1 MKKLIIWAA
10 LLCLLLTACTQQ
22 NTPTGSVTTV
32 PSDPWISDHDFLAL
46 EDMDSYKKF
55 IQAADLPDNFV
66 YYESLTALGEF
77 NGLLILSPK
86 TDDYEALEYSEYV
99 YLFQDANG
107 YELTLWVGSERT
119 EKAPVASEYQGD
131 MRVISTTGE
140 ALTGS
145 VFRNGVE
152 YRYHGGKLSYISWES
167 NGIPFTLGTDT
178 KAEGFYPKDGP
189 LTFVQELLHT
199 DTNKA
204 AMESFK
210 TALEKPAVK

>member
-22 NTPTGSVTTV
+22 NTDAGSVTTA
-32 PSDPWISDHDFLAL
+32 PSDPWISDSDFLEL
-46 EDMDSYKKF
+46 DDMDSYKQF

-66 YYESLTALGEF
+66 CYDALSMFGEF
-77 NGLLILSPK
+77 DGLIILSQK
-86 TDDYEALEYSEYV
+86 VDNYLADDYSEYL
-99 YLFQDANG
+99 YSFLDANG
-107 YELTLWVGSERT
+107 NELNLWVGSERT

-145 VFRNGVE
+145 VFRNGVA

-178 KAEGFYPKDGP
+178 KAEGFYPEDGP

>member
-1 MKKLIIWAA
+1 MKRLIIWAA

-22 NTPTGSVTTV
+22 NTDAGSVTTV

-55 IQAADLPDNFV
+55 IQAAELPDNFV
-66 YYESLTALGEF
+66 CYDALSMFGEF
-77 NGLLILSPK
+77 DGLIILSQK
-86 TDDYEALEYSEYV
+86 VDNYLADDYSEYL
-99 YLFQDANG
+99 YSFLDANG
-107 YELTLWVGSERT
+107 NELNLWVGSERT

-152 YRYHGGKLSYISWES
+152 YRYHGGKLSYISWET

-178 KAEGFYPKDGP
+178 KAEVFYPKDGP

>member
-1 MKKLIIWAA
+1 MKRLIIWAA

-22 NTPTGSVTTV
+22 NTPTGSMTTA
-32 PSDPWISDHDFLAL
+32 PSDPWISDFDFLEL
-46 EDMDSYKKF
+46 DDMDSYKQF
-55 IQAADLPDNFV
+55 IQAAELPDNFV

-77 NGLLILSPK
+77 DGLLILSPK

-107 YELTLWVGSERT
+107 YELTLWVGDERT
-119 EKAPVASEYQGD
+119 AQTPVASEYRGD
-131 MRVISTTGE
+131 MRVFSSAGE
-140 ALTGS
+140 KLTGS
-145 VFRNGVE
+145 VFCNDIE
-152 YRYHGGKLSYISWES
+152 YRYNGGNLSYISWES

-178 KAEGFYPKDGP
+178 KAEGFYPEDGP

-204 AMESFK
+204 AIESFK
-210 TALEKPAVK
+210 TALEKPAVQ

>member
-1 MKKLIIWAA
+1 MKRLIIWAA
-10 LLCLLLTACTQQ
+10 LLGLLLTACTQQ
-22 NTPTGSVTTV
+22 NTDAGSVTTV

-66 YYESLTALGEF
+66 CYDALSMFGEF
-77 NGLLILSPK
+77 DGLIILSQK
-86 TDDYEALEYSEYV
+86 VDNYLADDYSEYL
-99 YLFQDANG
+99 YSFLDANG
-107 YELTLWVGSERT
+107 NELNLWVGSERT
-119 EKAPVASEYQGD
+119 EKAPVASEYRGD
-131 MRVISTTGE
+131 MRAISTAGE
-140 ALTGS
+140 KVTGS

-178 KAEGFYPKDGP
+178 KAEVFYPEDGP

>member
-1 MKKLIIWAA
+1 MKKRMIWAV
-10 LLCLLLTACTQQ
+10 LLCLLLTACAQQ
-22 NTPTGSVTTV
+22 NTPTGSMTTA
-32 PSDPWISDHDFLAL
+32 PNDPWISDYDYL
-46 EDMDSYKKF
+46 ELDDMDSYKQF
-55 IQAADLPDNFV
+55 IQEADLSDSFV
-66 YYESLTALGEF
+66 PYESLTMLGEF
-77 NGLLILSPK
+77 KGLLILSPK

-119 EKAPVASEYQGD
+119 EKTPVASEYQGD

-140 ALTGS
+140 ELTGS
-145 VFRNGVE
+145 VFCNGIE
-152 YRYHGGKLSYISWES
+152 YRYNGGKLSYISWES

-178 KAEGFYPKDGP
+178 KVEGFYPEDGP

-204 AMESFK
+204 AIESFK
-210 TALEKPAVK
+210 TSLNTPAVK